1 MLYQVS
7 QEAIATS
14 AEEVLHRLINM
25 NDFNLSSVSQ
35 FAVNN
40 MGTLTSVLEQVSRA
54 SAPGPPRLLCRTI
67 MNDVT
72 QI

>member
-1 MLYQVS
+1 MYQVS

-14 AEEVLHRLINM
+14 AEEVLQRLINM

-54 SAPGPPRLLCRTI
+54 SAPGPLTI
-67 MNDVT
+67 RVY
-72 QI
+72 